1 MARKYIEKNYE
12 RPFFDKLLR
21 NFLSITLPNVRYF
34 KVASFFVKIGKPFSF
49 LFPKKIKN
57 MIGLMPTSFPKKLL
71 KNQEIYRAKGKKI
84 ARVALLTG
92 CVQKEISPQINES
105 TIRLLNRHGVEVVVM
120 KKILVTRKLLK
131 DCEDKAIK
139 TFEAKLNT
147 NDELYSQ
154 SKLIEL
160 SQGCDAVL
168 TSLTDKMDEE
178 TINKLP
184 ETVKVISNF
193 AVGFGNIDLEA
204 AKKRGIAV
212 TNTPEVLSDATA
224 EIGILLILGACRR
237 AAEGIE
243 AAKESNWKW
252 SADYLIGKQL
262 TGSRLGILGMGR
274 IGQKIAKIAKSLGMI
289 IHYHNRSK
297 LSDDKEQ
304 GAIYHDSLKSLF
316 SVSDVLSICCPAT
329 KETVNLINKETV
341 EYFPKGAVIT
351 NVARGDIVDDDALI
365 DALNRRKIYAA
376 GLDVYKGEPN
386 LNPGYLKIKTAF
398 ILPHLGSATKDTR
411 TAMANLAIDNI
422 DEFFNTG
429 NCKNKVN

>member
-1 MARKYIEKNYE
+1 
-12 RPFFDKLLR
+12 
-21 NFLSITLPNVRYF
+21 
-34 KVASFFVKIGKPFSF
+34 
-49 LFPKKIKN
+49 
-57 MIGLMPTSFPKKLL
+57 
-71 KNQEIYRAKGKKI
+71 
-84 ARVALLTG
+84 
-92 CVQKEISPQINES
+92 
-105 TIRLLNRHGVEVVVM
+105 M
-120 KKILVTRKLLK
+120 KKILVTRKLIRESEEKALK
-131 DCEDKAIK
+131 MFN
-139 TFEAKLNT
+139 TKLNT

-154 SKLIEL
+154 SRVIEM
-160 SQGCDAVL
+160 SEGCDAIL
-168 TSLTDKMDEE
+168 TSLTEKMDEE

-184 ETVKVISNF
+184 DSIKVISNF

-237 AAEGIE
+237 ASEGIDS
-243 AAKESNWKW
+243 AKEGGWKW

-274 IGQKIAKIAKSLGMI
+274 IGQKIAKIAKSLGMV

-297 LSDDKEQ
+297 LSDEKEQ

-329 KETVNLINKETV
+329 KETENLINKETV

-351 NVARGDIVDDDALI
+351 NVARGDIVDDEALI

-376 GLDVYKGEPN
+376 GLDVYKNEPN
-386 LNPGYLKIKTAF
+386 LHPGYLKIKSVF
-398 ILPHLGSATKDTR
+398 ILPHLGSATKYTR
-411 TAMANLAIDNI
+411 IAMANLAIDNI
-422 DEFFNTG
+422 EEFFKTG
-429 NCKNKVN
+429 SCKNKVN

>member
-1 MARKYIEKNYE
+1 
-12 RPFFDKLLR
+12 
-21 NFLSITLPNVRYF
+21 
-34 KVASFFVKIGKPFSF
+34 
-49 LFPKKIKN
+49 
-57 MIGLMPTSFPKKLL
+57 
-71 KNQEIYRAKGKKI
+71 
-84 ARVALLTG
+84 
-92 CVQKEISPQINES
+92 
-105 TIRLLNRHGVEVVVM
+105 M
-120 KKILVTRKLLK
+120 KKILITRKLLK
-131 DCEDKAIK
+131 ASEEKAAEL
-139 TFEAKLNT
+139 FETKFNN

-168 TSLTDKMDEE
+168 TSLTDKMDAE

-184 ETVKVISNF
+184 DSVKVISNF

-212 TNTPEVLSDATA
+212 TNTPEVLTDATA

-237 AAEGIE
+237 VSEGIE
-243 AAKESNWKW
+243 AARESSWKW

-297 LSDDKEQ
+297 LSEDKEQ

-341 EYFPKGAVIT
+341 EYFPTGAVIT
-351 NVARGDIVDDDALI
+351 NVARGDIVDDEALI
-365 DALNRRKIYAA
+365 DALHRRKIYAA

-386 LNPGYLKIKTAF
+386 LNPGYLKIKSVF
-398 ILPHLGSATKDTR
+398 ILPHLGSATKHTR

-422 DEFFNTG
+422 DEFFKTG
-429 NCKNKVN
+429 DCTNKVN